1 MMQASPRQRR
11 ETKGFTLIELLIV
24 IAIIGIIAAILIPN
38 MIAAL
43 HKAKQKRTVAEMR
56 QVGTALMS
64 WLTDQVGAAA
74 AGASQTYNFDDLTV
88 SLTAEEVLGTLYISP
103 TIFYVTTIPAK
114 DGWGFLL
121 DYSWSGQVLGAR
133 IFGIRSRGRD
143 GQVGPTANPYPIGA
157 FTTTEFDE
165 DIVWADGLFIRYPAG
180 AKVQ

>member
-1 MMQASPRQRR
+1 M
-11 ETKGFTLIELLIV
+11 IELLIV

-74 AGASQTYNFDDLTV
+74 AGASQTYNFDDLTI

-103 TIFYVTTIPAK
+103 TIFYVTTIPVK

-121 DYSWSGQVLGAR
+121 DYAWSGKVLGAR
-133 IFGIRSRGRD
+133 VFGIRSRGRD
-143 GQVGPTANPYPIGA
+143 GQVGPTTNPYPFGP